1 MESVR
6 QSKVSRLIQKEI
18 SDIFQKECSHIA
30 QGKMIT
36 VTIVRVS
43 PDLASA
49 KVYLSIFPSVHA
61 GEILEAV
68 KKDQKQIRL
77 ELGKRVRRQLRIVP
91 ELFYFID
98 DSLDY
103 LEKIDKLLKS

>member
-1 MESVR
+1 MESIR
-6 QSKVSRLIQKEI
+6 QSKVSRLLQKEI
-18 SDIFQKECSHIA
+18 SEIFQKECSHIC

-36 VTIVRVS
+36 VTIVRIS

-49 KVYLSIFPSVHA
+49 KVYLSIFPSDHTDD
-61 GEILEAV
+61 IIEAV

-103 LEKIDKLLKS
+103 LENIDKLLKS